1 MPFSNILPS
10 LPWSMT
16 ETIMNVVAGLGAI
29 LITYAIFL
37 GAERR
42 QDAVFVVASACL
54 LVYALW
60 LGNIIFS
67 LAMGGLMIG
76 AFIELVEIMLGKHVH
91 SDALT
96 EKYKHPNNK

>member
-10 LPWSMT
+10 LPWPM
-16 ETIMNVVAGLGAI
+16 IDIVMNVVAGLGAV

-37 GAERR
+37 EAERR
-42 QDAVFVVASACL
+42 QDAVFVIASACL
-54 LVYALW
+54 FIYALW
-60 LGNIIFS
+60 IGNKIFS
-67 LAMGGLMIG
+67 LAMAGLMIG

-96 EKYKHPNNK
+96 EKYRHPNNK